1 MLRTGR
7 VTREAQ
13 HGVEVCFERLAAC
26 HGCNACGREKKST
39 TVFVYGKASVGDTVS
54 VEMPDAQVLRA
65 SLLTYLLPLAGLL
78 GGLMAGSAVAS
89 GKDGVVV
96 LSGLVGLAISVLLL
110 KEVDRRLAKRT
121 AWQPRI
127 VEVNPSQDGD
137 PS

>member
-7 VTREAQ
+7 VTKENK

-26 HGCNACGREKKST
+26 HGCNACGRDKKST
-39 TVFVYGKASVGDTVS
+39 TVFVYGQASVGDTVS

-78 GGLMAGSAVAS
+78 GGLAVGSAVAP
-89 GKDGVVV
+89 GKDWAMV
-96 LSGLVGLAISVLLL
+96 LAGFVGMALSIGLL
-110 KEVDRRLAKRT
+110 KVIDRRLGQRA

-137 PS
+137 QG